1 MFNLLRR
8 IETQNSVILLYLTPA
23 VLLTLVF
30 FVLPLAFIIYMSF
43 QQWTGV
49 GPVTH
54 VGPENFTHLLNDPI
68 FKRALLNTLSWVFV
82 GIFIHTPL
90 CLLVAL
96 VLWRRPFMWKVFRTI
111 FVFPNVI
118 STTAIA
124 FLWYFIFHIDLGLL
138 NNLLSIL
145 GLANWRR
152 AWLSDLQ
159 TALWGTQLPFII
171 YIGFGMVLFLTQ
183 ISTIPSE
190 IFEAAR
196 IDGASEW
203 QQDFYIT
210 IPLIK
215 RAIALQALFVVGYV
229 LKMFEY
235 PFIMTG
241 GGPANSTMN
250 LSLYIYRKM
259 ITANQYGLSM
269 AAGVVTLIVG
279 LVLMSFVF
287 LVLRR
292 FERE

>member
-1 MFNLLRR
+1 
-8 IETQNSVILLYLTPA
+8 LLYLAPA

-49 GPVTH
+49 GPATY
-54 VGPENFTHLLNDPI
+54 VGLENFAYFLNDPI
-68 FKRALLNTLSWVFV
+68 FQTALINTLSWAFV
-82 GIFIHTPL
+82 GILIHTPL

-96 VLWRRPFMWKVFRTI
+96 VLARHPFMWKVFRTI

-124 FLWYFIFHIDLGLL
+124 FLWYFIFHVDLGLV
-138 NNLLSIL
+138 NNLLSVL
-145 GLANWRR
+145 GLADWRR

-159 TALWGTQLPFII
+159 TALAGTQLPFII

-190 IFEAAR
+190 IYEAAM
-196 IDGASEW
+196 IDGASDW
-203 QQDFYIT
+203 QQDIFIT

-215 RAIALQALFVVGYV
+215 RAIALQVLFVVGYV

-279 LVLMSFVF
+279 LILMSLVF
-287 LVLRR
+287 FVLRR